1 MVDEHQR
8 KNNPDG
14 KTLKAIR
21 EALGWTQEQ
30 MAKLLGVSP
39 RAIRH
44 YEGGT
49 RQPRFSLEQV
59 GLLIATMRENG
70 VPLEILLKPPP

>member
-1 MVDEHQR
+1 
-8 KNNPDG
+8 
-14 KTLKAIR
+14 
-21 EALGWTQEQ
+21 
-30 MAKLLGVSP
+30 MAGLLGVST

-70 VPLEILLKPPP
+70 VPLEILLNPPP